1 MHVYRSD
8 VVGSLLRPAY
18 LREARQRYEVG
29 ASSAVEFK
37 QIEDQ
42 AVEEAI
48 SLQLRAGVDVLSDG
62 ELRRYAFFGHLIDAV
77 EGFDKFGGWAIP
89 FHDEQG
95 GELVFKRPVVVDK
108 LRWRRSMCGE
118 EFTYLRAR
126 TARPAKV
133 TLISA

>member
-18 LREARQRYEVG
+18 LREARQRYEAG

-77 EGFDKFGGWAIP
+77 EGFDKFGGWALP
-89 FHDEQG
+89 FAT
-95 GELVFKRPVVVDK
+95 PST
-108 LRWRRSMCGE
+108 RRSKKPTVPISSVNPNRCSVCNTGHS
-118 EFTYLRAR
+118 RA
-126 TARPAKV
+126 
-133 TLISA
+133 S